1 VIGVD
6 VGGANLKVVRDT
18 GVAIHYCPLWKESPI
33 RDILAAYEGEEA
45 AVVMS
50 GELADGFCDKTAGIA
65 FIVDA
70 VCSVLPGAQFY
81 GTDGLFHAG
90 ATPALAAAN
99 WLASADYL
107 RELYPNAVLV
117 DMGSTTTDI
126 VPLGQFDDLKGMTDL
141 DRLKAGYLVY
151 TGMLRTT
158 VPALLREVAIDG
170 VKTLVASEHF
180 AASADVH
187 LALGHISEDEYTVQ
201 TADGAANDRASSLQ
215 RLSRVVCSDYSE
227 IGEANALS
235 IATGF
240 WEEQKNLICSR
251 VEAAY
256 ESSGA
261 SEVVVAGIGSRLLEQ
276 TFGWHDL
283 RRDLGEQVDA
293 LPAYA
298 VREVATRTGLF

>member
-1 VIGVD
+1 MIGVD
-6 VGGANLKVVRDT
+6 VGGANLKVVHDS

-33 RDILAAYEGEEA
+33 RDILAAYAGEKA

-70 VCSVLPGAQFY
+70 VSGALPDAQFY
-81 GTDGLFHAG
+81 GTDGLFHLG
-90 ATPALAAAN
+90 ATPSLAAAN

-126 VPLGQFDDLKGMTDL
+126 VPLARFDDLKGMTDL
-141 DRLKAGYLVY
+141 DRLKAGYIVY
-151 TGMLRTT
+151 TGLLRTT
-158 VPALLREVAIDG
+158 VPALLRDVAIDG
-170 VKTLVASEHF
+170 VSTLIASEHF
-180 AASADVH
+180 ATSADVH

-201 TADGAANDRASSLQ
+201 TADSAANDRESSLQ
-215 RLSRVVCSDYSE
+215 RLSRVVCSDYTE
-227 IGEANALS
+227 IGEANVLS

-240 WEEQKNLICSR
+240 WEEQKMVISSK
-251 VEAAY
+251 VEAAC

-283 RRDLGEQVDA
+283 RSDLGEQVDA

>member
-1 VIGVD
+1 
-6 VGGANLKVVRDT
+6 
-18 GVAIHYCPLWKESPI
+18 VAY
-33 RDILAAYEGEEA
+33 AGEEA

-50 GELADGFCDKTAGIA
+50 GELADGFCNKTAGIA

-70 VCSVLPGAQFY
+70 VCNALLGAQFY

-107 RELYPNAVLV
+107 RELYPKAVLV

-126 VPLGQFDDLKGMTDL
+126 VPLGRFDDLKSMTDL

-151 TGMLRTT
+151 TGLLRTT
-158 VPALLREVAIDG
+158 VPALLRDVDIDG
-170 VKTLVASEHF
+170 ESTLVASEHF
-180 AASADVH
+180 ATSADVH
-187 LALGHISEDEYTVQ
+187 LALGHISEKDYTVQ
-201 TADGAANDRASSLQ
+201 TADGAANDRESSLQ
-215 RLSRVVCSDYSE
+215 RLSRVVCSDYTE

-240 WEEQKNLICSR
+240 WEKQEMVIRSR
-251 VEAAY
+251 VEAAC

-261 SEVVVAGIGSRLLEQ
+261 SEVVVAGIGSPLLEK

-283 RRDLGEQVDA
+283 RSDLGEQVDA